1 MPTITKLTS
10 RGELV
15 LEHRNL
21 GDDIIVTLTGGDG
34 HVGAVAVGYYDNT
47 HGHASSSVITL
58 PSHRDD
64 AIALDAARKIT
75 SATHNTTILTAGIH
89 FPDITEKEIREV
101 LSKADELINDL
112 ITSLKEI

>member
-1 MPTITKLTS
+1 MPTITKRTS

-21 GDDIIVTLTGGDG
+21 EDDIIVTLTGGDG
-34 HVGAVAVGYYDNT
+34 HIGAVAVWYYDNT
-47 HGHASSSVITL
+47 QGHASSSVITL

-75 SATHNTTILTAGIH
+75 SATHNTTVFTAGIH
-89 FPDITEKEIREV
+89 FQNITDKEIREV